1 MAPEQTARFERKKEM
16 RHGDADAFSLSYLLK
31 KPEERAKRSR
41 KSRVNYDQ
49 LQQKTTRKYL
59 VID

>member
-16 RHGDADAFSLSYLLK
+16 RHGDAEAFSLSYLLK
-31 KPEERAKRSR
+31 KTEERAKRSR